1 MPVVVRWQAVAMR
14 LRNPGGAAAA
24 LATVRQVK
32 DQLSNASVEGNT
44 AGARRDAFLTWCD
57 NWGTPQL
64 GNHFPPTEALFAEL
78 SESYHRMVM
87 APPGPERQLNG
98 LINRECREW
107 DSRLARLA
115 TGIEGRIA
123 FLLRSGHLVVL
134 DTSALMEG
142 VFFADYDWHA
152 LDGSLREGPIRLILP
167 SLVVEELDDLK
178 RHRDGRQKAQARKV
192 LSKLWDLHRTNPAEA
207 AALPGSRDVTIEVLL
222 DGDWH
227 QRRPNNDGEIIDQA
241 VAIGELAGRSVILAA
256 GDYTQ
261 LYRAAP
267 GGLTAVLMPRPG
279 EA

>member
-1 MPVVVRWQAVAMR
+1 
-14 LRNPGGAAAA
+14 LRNPGGATAA
-24 LATVRQVK
+24 LATVRQVR
-32 DQLSNASVEGNT
+32 DQLGNASVEGNT

-57 NWGTPQL
+57 NWGTRQL
-64 GNHFPPTEALFAEL
+64 GNHFSPTEALFAEL
-78 SESYHRMVM
+78 SESYWRLVM
-87 APPGPERQLNG
+87 APSASERQLNG
-98 LINRECREW
+98 IISRECTEW

-115 TGIEGRIA
+115 ADLEGSIA
-123 FLLRSGHLVVL
+123 SLLWPGHLVVL

-142 VFFADYDWHA
+142 AFFMDYDWHA
-152 LDGSLREGPIRLILP
+152 LEGSLREGPIRLILP
-167 SLVVEELDDLK
+167 YLVVEELDDLK

-192 LSKLWDLHRTNPAEA
+192 LSNLWDLHRANPAVA
-207 AALPGSRDVTIEVLL
+207 AALPGSPDVTVEVLL

-241 VAIGELAGRSVILAA
+241 VAIGELAGRPVILAA

-267 GGLTAVLMPRPG
+267 AGLSAVLMPRPD